1 MPIEDSLRYLY
12 MRYVWQDQIP
22 EYSYPDLGIPLPPT
36 HNVSLEELDRAT
48 PEKRI
53 AILEKLTYIYCC
65 ESEYDRVYAE
75 ALRRLLLMHLEQGLE
90 VPGGLQ
96 AWAYRAAVIYTPKF
110 SPGGPGTPN
119 EDHRAHVIR
128 QYLKPKYGCSGEAV
142 HEIIADIKAELNAK
156 DCEPESTV
164 DSAIDREKIRTKT
177 LFDKRNPLRKP
188 VK

>member
-96 AWAYRAAVIYTPKF
+96 GWAYRAAVIYTPKF

-119 EDHRAHVIR
+119 EDHRAH
-128 QYLKPKYGCSGEAV
+128 PC
-142 HEIIADIKAELNAK
+142 LNHRPFV
-156 DCEPESTV
+156 PETIV
-164 DSAIDREKIRTKT
+164 PA
-177 LFDKRNPLRKP
+177 L
-188 VK
+188 